1 MYSNLKTNDDEK
13 ALFSKI
19 WDSCSNMGKYIQK
32 AFTFGAKA
40 ERTNVFGENW
50 DMFIPKDFS
59 ELVCQF
65 SAENRDNE
73 QISIFDTID
82 ADKLKNASNIKGDDD
97 EFADDFQP
105 LITFPTLLLH
115 CKNIVDGRKKP
126 EGYLDDGRLLVYFPK
141 KELTDDFIRKYA
153 YTLLKAKYLLDNYII
168 HRETDS
174 QADDEFVLQRGH
186 KTGDKSTEK
195 LTPRNT
201 FSMKN
206 NEDVEEDN
214 TKCVIM
220 IQSCLRISYTSPKQ
234 MYWITELLEA
244 LFENPN
250 DVDKIISTCEA
261 YMKNEARKFIIPQ
274 NFVNAYQK
282 IPGYVYF
289 YLDYLLWKHRNE
301 GTDIQKS
308 IPSDYWDDFKF
319 LFRSPK
325 DHFVPLELE
334 EGETYEFDDQAE
346 WKWKHSFGNLS
357 CITTDLNFT
366 KSRKDIRLNREQLL
380 QSPKLCIME
389 TIKNKHDGKYDAKA
403 AEEHCEKMKQI
414 LEDEI
419 KC

>member
-1 MYSNLKTNDDEK
+1 
-13 ALFSKI
+13 
-19 WDSCSNMGKYIQK
+19 MGKYIQK

-40 ERTNVFGENW
+40 KRTSVFGESW

-65 SAENRDNE
+65 SAENKDNE

-97 EFADDFQP
+97 EFVDDFRP
-105 LITFPTLLLH
+105 LITFPDLLLH
-115 CKNIVDGRKKP
+115 CKNIVDGRKKL
-126 EGYLDDGRLLVYFPK
+126 EGYLDDGRLLDYFPEN
-141 KELTDDFIRKYA
+141 ELTDDFIRKYA

-195 LTPRNT
+195 LTPKNT
-201 FSMKN
+201 FSMN
-206 NEDVEEDN
+206 ANEDEEVKEDH

-220 IQSCLRISYTSPKQ
+220 IQSCLRVSYTSPKQ
-234 MYWITELLEA
+234 MYWITKLLEA
-244 LFENPN
+244 LFESLN
-250 DVDKIISTCEA
+250 DVNKIISTCES
-261 YMKNEARKFIIPQ
+261 YIKNEVKKFIDPQ
-274 NFVNAYQK
+274 YFINAYQN
-282 IPGYVYF
+282 IPRYVYF
-289 YLDYLLWKHRNE
+289 YLNYLLWKHGNE
-301 GTDIQKS
+301 DTDTQIS

-319 LFRSPK
+319 LFRSPI
-325 DHFVPLELE
+325 DHFVPLE
-334 EGETYEFDDQAE
+334 EGETYEFDDQSE

-357 CITTDLNFT
+357 CITTNLNFT
-366 KSRKDIRLNREQLL
+366 IKSNNDIRLNMEQLL
-380 QSPKLCIME
+380 QSPKLYIME
-389 TIKNKHDGKYDAKA
+389 TIKKNGGKYDAKV